1 MLCKKVSLPSQDGN
15 TMFEE
20 LKQGGEENAKENA
33 KAKAWSQ
40 TGLGSRPKL
49 RFVLVLLSVVVRT
62 E

>member
-1 MLCKKVSLPSQDGN
+1 
-15 TMFEE
+15 MFEE